1 MKKIAYKFLS
11 VIAVLVII
19 CLVALQI
26 LGSNIRKISQESGNL
41 LEQQVNDLNLIQ
53 TISRDYEEIY
63 RLTLCHTM
71 STAPSSME
79 AYEKQ
84 LQEVKTEMQTSM
96 EEYKSH
102 ISDAEIQTVFQAF
115 EAKVS
120 AFQKTVDS
128 IVENSG
134 SGKKDMATIYINNT
148 LGVSVSNLEG
158 YISQLKEYSSQ
169 EFAKGEKS
177 LEATTAASSGVIV
190 LTCIAMLVAAVII
203 YFVSKQMIVRPIN
216 KATKELQE
224 IIKSIQDE
232 DADLS
237 RRIPVHT
244 KDEIAVLTKGINQ
257 FLEILENLI
266 RNIRDSSL
274 RISEEQ
280 KNVFERV
287 EKTQESADDTS
298 STMEE
303 LAAGMEEVTATV
315 SVVTGHAKEARET
328 VQNVTEDVN
337 DGFHFAGE
345 MQERADGLKQL
356 ASESKQSVVSVMDE
370 IDKALVQ
377 SLEDSRQI
385 NQITSLTDEILGIAA
400 QTNLLA
406 LNASIEAARAG
417 EAGRGFAVVADEIRQ
432 LADSSKTT
440 ANNIQEISKEV
451 VKGVTSLSDNASK
464 LLKFV
469 NENVKA
475 DYDKMENIGAQYL
488 EDATKVTD
496 IMDKISGGTQS
507 INQEMEDVVDSNVT
521 IADTVEQNATGIGNV
536 AENTNELAEDM
547 KEIFRAMQE
556 VQSVIDELTRQAE
569 IFRISDASESSD
581 AIVAE
586 TPAAEQSVEPT
597 AESETEDTQSEE
609 AQTEAAEE

>member
-41 LEQQVNDLNLIQ
+41 LERQVNDLNLIQ

-128 IVENSG
+128 IIENSG
-134 SGKKDMATIYINNT
+134 SGKKDMATIYI
-148 LGVSVSNLEG
+148 SNLED

-177 LEATTAASSGVIV
+177 LEATAAASSGVIV
-190 LTCIAMLVAAVII
+190 LTCIAMLIAAVII

-536 AENTNELAEDM
+536 AENTNELAENM

-569 IFRISDASESSD
+569 MFRISDASESSD